1 MTRLKF
7 IESYWLIYNKM
18 IIFQTDDITMT
29 ADGVDTYQIV
39 KDAKRY
45 QYVFLSQYLDL
56 IILTKWY
63 VYWYK
68 ICFIL

>member
-1 MTRLKF
+1 
-7 IESYWLIYNKM
+7 M

-56 IILTKWY
+56 IILTK
-63 VYWYK
+63 
-68 ICFIL
+68 